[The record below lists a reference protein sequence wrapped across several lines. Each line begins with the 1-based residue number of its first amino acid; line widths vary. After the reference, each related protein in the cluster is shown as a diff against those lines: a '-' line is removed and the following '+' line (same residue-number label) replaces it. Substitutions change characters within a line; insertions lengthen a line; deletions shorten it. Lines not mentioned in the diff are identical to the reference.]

1 MSLDKNSPDREILGR
16 LGIIGHPWHGLCR
29 NGVLTLPNGATIP
42 YPQPSGGAAWVLRVP
57 GTPAVSRTA
66 EQLAADE
73 AAGVQWLDHA
83 ILSGDTTQIYSKSLG
98 AGRWIYADSAGDRWL
113 VSTTLHA
120 ATVAALE
127 SAGTITVT
135 LDRFGVIGG
144 APESH
149 THVVTLPAL
158 GQDSPALYNP
168 NTGGSVLAKTGIT
181 VRRFAVR
188 HDGSRATFRVGVD
201 ISTLQRYTQSD
212 VRPVGWLEMQIAG
225 AGGSAVVSVTVL
237 KTRAETLPDRVATDD
252 LTSHAL
258 YQTVTEAT
266 RYEGALPYPDCG
278 GVRIRETTTTT
289 YEAELVGGVPPAPA
303 ADSALVLAWPTEDG
317 VLPLIRGTQ
326 QETWEYVIAVA
337 YDVVGDLDV
346 TTVRH
351 TVNVERDTTQDLIV
365 DAESYVEDEWVAGS
379 GACQAGTRLATVTR
393 AWRVQYISTR
403 TSTLTVALLRNGV
416 QSQSHTSSALTVTQ
430 AAEYSSTGTTPATIK
445 TDEWDNSSTY
455 DSDTRVGVGYI
466 DAAPLPIAYALYSME
481 GPIRIG
487 SQASSGFL
495 ATYIAG
501 VAYTPAVVGINR
513 RKRVGE
519 TVISYSS
526 LHMIDGQSR
535 GDFMVYASRHP
546 VTGVVAVD
554 SVPVCWV

>member
-29 NGVLTLPNGATIP
+29 NGVLTLPNGATKT

-73 AAGVQWLDHA
+73 AAGMQWLDYA
-83 ILSGDTTQIYSKSLG
+83 IFSGDTTQIYSKLLG
-98 AGRWIYADSAGDRWL
+98 VGRWIYADSSGDRWL
-113 VSTTLHA
+113 VTTTLHA

-127 SAGTITVT
+127 SAGSITVT
-135 LDRFGVIGG
+135 LDRFGVVGG

-149 THVVTLPAL
+149 VYVVTLPAL
-158 GQDSPALYNP
+158 GQDSPTLYNP
-168 NTGGSVLAKTGIT
+168 NTGGGVLAKTAIT
-181 VRRFAVR
+181 ARRFAVR
-188 HDGSRATFRVGVD
+188 HDGSRATFRLGVD

-212 VRPVGWLEMQIAG
+212 VRPVGWVEVQIAG
-225 AGGSAVVSVTVL
+225 AGGSAVVSATVL
-237 KTRAETLPDRVATDD
+237 KTRAATLPDRVSTDD

-258 YQTVTEAT
+258 YQTVTETT

-326 QETWEYVIAVA
+326 QETWEYVAAVA
-337 YDVVGDLDV
+337 YDAVGDLEF

-351 TVNVERDTTQDLIV
+351 TVDIVRDTEQDLIV
-365 DAESYVEDEWVAGS
+365 DAESYVEDAWIAGS
-379 GACQAGTRLATVTR
+379 GVCQAGDRLVSITR
-393 AWRVQYISTR
+393 AFRLQYTSTTTR
-403 TSTLTVALLRNGV
+403 TLTVALLRDGV
-416 QSQSHTSSALTVTQ
+416 QFQSHTSAALTVVQ
-430 AAEYSSTGTTPATIK
+430 AAEYSSTGTMPATTK
-445 TDEWDNSSTY
+445 TGPWDNNSIYADDART
-455 DSDTRVGVGYI
+455 GVGYI
-466 DAAPLPIAYALYSME
+466 DAAPLPTAYALYAME
-481 GPIRIG
+481 GPIRVG
-487 SQASSGFL
+487 SQTGSGFL

-501 VAYTPAVVGINR
+501 VAYTPTVVGINR
-513 RKRVGE
+513 RRRLGE
-519 TVISYSS
+519 TVISYTSR
-526 LHMIDGQSR
+526 HEIDGQVLT
-535 GDFMVYASRHP
+535 DFTAYASRNP
-546 VTGVVAVD
+546 VSGTVSVD